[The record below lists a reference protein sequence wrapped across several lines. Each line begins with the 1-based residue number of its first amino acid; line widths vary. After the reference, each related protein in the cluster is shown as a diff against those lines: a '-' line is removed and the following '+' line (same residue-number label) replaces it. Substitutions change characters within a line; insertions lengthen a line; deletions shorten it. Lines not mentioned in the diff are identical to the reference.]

1 MSTSSNIPDE
11 FRAAVFPDYVRIATG
26 NAVIGAQYVE
36 RVLNALCL
44 VLKTR
49 GLRFSLEDFM
59 SGDGT
64 RTRQTLG
71 IIQKQLG
78 QTRLF
83 DRSFIQRLLTF
94 SRRRNR
100 LVHCLF
106 AETFESRD
114 EISFK
119 SAKANAYVGECEWV
133 AQEAAQL
140 VETGFGI
147 YRAIGEILLKSN
159 PKEPKLA
166 ELLSKFDEHHEAG
179 LRSIAPGFR
188 PYLAPSQRPLR

>member
-1 MSTSSNIPDE
+1 M
-11 FRAAVFPDYVRIATG
+11 FPDYVCIATA

-44 VLKTR
+44 VLHTK
-49 GLRFSLEDFM
+49 GLQFSLEDFM

-71 IIQKQLG
+71 TIQKQLR
-78 QTRLF
+78 QTHLF
-83 DRSFIQRLLTF
+83 RPSFIQRLVRF

-114 EISFK
+114 EIGFK
-119 SAKANAYVGECEWV
+119 SPKAHAYVRECEWV
-133 AQEAAQL
+133 AKEAAQL

-147 YRAIGEILLKSN
+147 YRAVGEILLNSSPN
-159 PKEPKLA
+159 EPKVA
-166 ELLSKFDEHHEAG
+166 EVLRAFDEYHEAG
-179 LRSIAPGFR
+179 LRSIALSFR
-188 PYLAPSQRPLR
+188 LHLAPSSTPLR